1 MGSKRIVVLLI
12 GLLLW
17 LSAGAARAESKAA
30 KARYDRGVTLYNLGH
45 FAESIVEF
53 EQAYQIEAAPILL
66 YNIAQAHRQ
75 LGNNE
80 RAAFFYRRYI
90 EGAPTAAN
98 RADVEKRMREL
109 EELMKKQG
117 DVKHQPP
124 NDVQP
129 STTGVPAG
137 AAVVTEPPPSAAATT
152 APPAPP
158 TTATT
163 SAPPSGAPATVTATG
178 DRPTE
183 RGRTLRIAGIATA
196 AGGGASLVAGVI
208 FGAMASSKGDSV
220 GSAAQFNP
228 DDDSAGHRD
237 ATLQWVFYGI
247 GAAAVV
253 GGAALYYF
261 GWSAA
266 SADARVAVLPSFEP
280 GGASAVLRMTF

>member
-1 MGSKRIVVLLI
+1 MLLI
-12 GLLLW
+12 GLLVW
-17 LSAGAARAESKAA
+17 VSAGAARAESAAA
-30 KARYDRGVTLYNLGH
+30 KARYDWGVTLYNLGH

-53 EQAYQIEAAPILL
+53 EQAYQIERPPSFSTTSPRRTGSSATSS
-66 YNIAQAHRQ
+66 
-75 LGNNE
+75 
-80 RAAFFYRRYI
+80 AAFFYRRYI
-90 EGAPTAAN
+90 EGAPNAAN

-109 EELMKKQG
+109 EELVKKQG
-117 DVKHQPP
+117 DARQQPP
-124 NDVQP
+124 NDVAP
-129 STTGVPAG
+129 STTGGPAG
-137 AAVVTEPPPSAAATT
+137 AAVVTGPPPSAAATT
-152 APPAPP
+152 AAPAPP

-163 SAPPSGAPATVTATG
+163 SATVTATG
-178 DRPTE
+178 DRPNE

-266 SADARVAVLPSFEP
+266 SADARVALLPSFEP